1 MKKKVKVC
9 HITSVH
15 ARYDVRVFIKECKSV
30 AKANYDV
37 TLIVADG
44 LGDQNISN
52 INIIDVGKKKG
63 RFSRILFS
71 SNKVYK
77 KAKSINADI
86 YHFHDPELML
96 YGLILKSKTRK
107 VVYDIHEDL
116 AKQLEIK
123 PWLNKFLKPIIIK
136 LFKSIEGFVAKK
148 MDGLI
153 VPQPYMKLKY
163 LKYNPNTVLVEN
175 FVILEDK
182 HPKIEVDYSTTTAF
196 HAGALTKERGLL
208 NMLEVYS
215 KIKKPNRLILAGNIN
230 SKTLNELKHFDEY
243 ENVEYLGLIPFDQV
257 SKYYQTCSVGL
268 ILYNN
273 VGQYYLSYA
282 IKLFEYMR
290 NGIPVIMPDFGEW
303 VEFNKKNNCG
313 INVDPTNHN
322 EVVKAIEYL
331 NNNPEEKKK
340 LGANGRKSVLDKY
353 NWDLAENRLLSLYEN
368 L

>member
-1 MKKKVKVC
+1 MR
-9 HITSVH
+9 I
-15 ARYDVRVFIKECKSV
+15 FIKECKSI
-30 AKANYDV
+30 AKADYDV

-44 LGDQNISN
+44 LGDEKISN
-52 INIIDVGKKKG
+52 VNIIDVGEVKG
-63 RFSRILFS
+63 RFSRALLS

-77 KAKSINADI
+77 RAKSICADI
-86 YHFHDPELML
+86 YHFHDPELMF
-96 YGLILKSKTRK
+96 YGLMLKSKTRK

-123 PWLNKFLKPIIIK
+123 PWLNKFLKPITIK
-136 LFKSIEGFVAKK
+136 LFKVIEGFVAKK

-163 LKYNPNTVLVEN
+163 LKYNDNTVLVEN
-175 FVILEDK
+175 FVILDEKKTD
-182 HPKIEVDYSTTTAF
+182 IEVDYSTTTAF
-196 HAGALTKERGLL
+196 HAGALTEERGLL
-208 NMLEVYS
+208 NMLKVYS
-215 KIKKPNRLILAGNIN
+215 NIKKPNRLILAGNIN
-230 SKTLNELKHFDEY
+230 SKTLNELKNFNEY
-243 ENVEYLGLIPFDQV
+243 ENIEYLGLIPFDDV
-257 SKYYQTCSVGL
+257 SKYYQISSIGL

-303 VEFNKKNNCG
+303 IEFNKKNNCG

-340 LGANGRKSVLDKY
+340 LGANGRKSVKNKY
-353 NWDLAENRLLSLYEN
+353 NWNLAENRLLNLYQN